1 MQRQAETQKKLK
13 QRVESTKP
21 IRIFLTGK
29 TGSGKSSL
37 INGLVGKVVTEEGHL
52 LTSSTTEVKGFE
64 FLQGSVRFLVVDS
77 PGLQDHQNDDKAT
90 LKMIS
95 QQVLSISKSFDLV
108 IYCIDMTSR
117 RVEASDKK
125 AIQHLTKSFNESIW
139 KNAVLG

>member
-1 MQRQAETQKKLK
+1 M
-13 QRVESTKP
+13 
-21 IRIFLTGK
+21 
-29 TGSGKSSL
+29 
-37 INGLVGKVVTEEGHL
+37 VTEEGHL